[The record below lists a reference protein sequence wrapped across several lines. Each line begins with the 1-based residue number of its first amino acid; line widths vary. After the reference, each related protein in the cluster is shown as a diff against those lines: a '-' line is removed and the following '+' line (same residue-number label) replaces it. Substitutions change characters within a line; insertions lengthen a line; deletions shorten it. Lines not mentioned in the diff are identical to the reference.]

1 MDRILIDRSRG
12 TMRHMAS
19 KQKTR
24 SGRRGDPIG
33 LASLTAEQAVDA
45 IFQIKP
51 ADVKRI
57 LAKRPE
63 KRNSR
68 NDGSIL

>member
-1 MDRILIDRSRG
+1 MDRILIDRKRG
-12 TMRHMAS
+12 TMPRMAS
-19 KQKTR
+19 KQKPR
-24 SGRRGDPIG
+24 SGRRSDPIS
-33 LASLTAEQAVDA
+33 LAPLTVEQAVDA

-63 KRNSR
+63 RKKK
-68 NDGSIL
+68 